1 MARRRPKHL
10 QQLFGSQQLQ
20 QFADFTEQYQL
31 WQQLLRDCLKQTS
44 LTELEASCEV
54 IAVSAPSLIIQVSSA
69 AIGQRIKT
77 EQGRI
82 ITHFQTHATPAVAS
96 LEVRVRPSRQNVT
109 PTAPAA
115 PQKVAPKEAI
125 TESETVKKLREQAA
139 LCDEPLRSQLL
150 ALADKYSA

>member
-31 WQQLLRDCLKQTS
+31 WQQLLSDCLQETS
-44 LTELEASCEV
+44 LAELAASCEV
-54 IAVSAPSLIIQVSSA
+54 IAVRAPSLIIQVSSA

-96 LEVRVRPSRQNVT
+96 LEVRIRPSRPAV
-109 PTAPAA
+109 APESRTA
-115 PQKVAPKEAI
+115 PQKAAPKELV

-139 LCDEPLRSQLL
+139 LCEEPLRSQLL
-150 ALADKYSA
+150 ALADKYSG